1 MAKYKILSL
10 SALAGVCCR
19 GCQPLGPKVINET
32 HPAYNCAMGSVI
44 DRQMLSNL
52 VRLRYRENPTF
63 LDISSITEGREDGMD
78 FGFDKNE
85 MTWESPRLDNGPNV
99 TRVGGKNS
107 LMFGP
112 KAMVGIKQK
121 PTISYKP
128 LRGKEFIKQLMT
140 PIPLNAVLGL
150 SRSGWKIERVF
161 NTCVERINDVENAP
175 NASGP
180 TPWNKPE
187 YEAFYSVTAILKRLE
202 ERRCVSIGRDPGDG
216 KKLVLS
222 FKEDSSCREDIRELK
237 NILGIDSNKNEYCF
251 STNFLKRQGDVI
263 AVQTRSLMGV
273 LFYLSHAVEVP
284 EEDVSNGFVQ
294 VTVDKSGEVFD
305 WTANASGTLLKVH
318 CSDKRPEHAYVST
331 RYRGHWFYIND
342 NDLHSKSTF
351 MFISTLFNL
360 QAGEASSADIA
371 PTLTIPVN

>member
-1 MAKYKILSL
+1 MITRNVFLL
-10 SALAGVCCR
+10 PALVSVCCT
-19 GCQPLGPKVINET
+19 GCQPLGSKVINET

-63 LDISSITEGREDGMD
+63 LDISSITESREDGID
-78 FGFDKNE
+78 FGFDKQEFIFEDPQLN
-85 MTWESPRLDNGPNV
+85 SDS
-99 TRVGGKNS
+99 RVGRKTS
-107 LMFGP
+107 FMFGP
-112 KAMVGIKQK
+112 KAMVGFKQK

-140 PIPLNAVLGL
+140 PIPLNVVLGL

-187 YEAFYSVTAILKRLE
+187 YEAFYNTTAILKRLE
-202 ERRCVSIGRDPGDG
+202 ERRCVSIGRVPGDG

-360 QAGEASSADIA
+360 QAEEASSVDIA

>member
-1 MAKYKILSL
+1 MASFRILSFP
-10 SALAGVCCR
+10 ALACICCS

-32 HPAYNCAMGSVI
+32 HPAYNCAMGSVV

-63 LDISSITEGREDGMD
+63 LDISSITENREDGID
-78 FGFDKNE
+78 FGFDKDE
-85 MTWESPRLDNGPNV
+85 LSWSSPQLNSGKDVN
-99 TRVGGKNS
+99 RVGARNS
-107 LMFGP
+107 IMFGP
-112 KAMVGIKQK
+112 KAMVRIKQK

-251 STNFLKRQGDVI
+251 STNFLKRQGDMI

-360 QAGEASSADIA
+360 QAGEASSVDIA

>member
-1 MAKYKILSL
+1 MFFRRVSCIGTLVSI
-10 SALAGVCCR
+10 CCS
-19 GCQPLGPKVINET
+19 GCQPLGPKVVNET
-32 HPAYNCAMGSVI
+32 HPAYNYAMGSVI

-63 LDISSITEGREDGMD
+63 LDISSITESREDGID
-78 FGFDKNE
+78 FGFAKGE
-85 MTWESPRLDNGPNV
+85 ISFHSPQV
-99 TRVGGKNS
+99 TTGRDSVRVGNKDILS
-107 LMFGP
+107 FGP

-187 YEAFYSVTAILKRLE
+187 YEAFYNTTAILKRLE
-202 ERRCVSIGRDPGDG
+202 ERRCVSIGRDPSDG

-222 FKEDSSCREDIRELK
+222 FKEDGSCREDIRELK

-294 VTVDKSGEVFD
+294 ITVDKSGEVFD

>member
-1 MAKYKILSL
+1 MSSFRILSFPV
-10 SALAGVCCR
+10 LACICCF
-19 GCQPLGPKVINET
+19 GCQPLGSKVINET

-63 LDISSITEGREDGMD
+63 LDISSITESREDSIN
-78 FGFDKNE
+78 FGFDKE
-85 MTWESPRLDNGPNV
+85 ELSYT
-99 TRVGGKNS
+99 TTNS
-107 LMFGP
+107 NSISRSFMFGP
-112 KAMVGIKQK
+112 KAMVGFNQK

-187 YEAFYSVTAILKRLE
+187 YEAFYNTTAILKRLE
-202 ERRCVSIGRDPGDG
+202 ERRCVSIGRDPSDG

-222 FKEDSSCREDIRELK
+222 FKDDGSWREDIRELK